1 METIDFSIVVN
12 MFAMEGMVALGK
24 LKHPATQTLERNLD
38 HAKFTID
45 VLSVLQDKTANNL
58 DPQEKS
64 LLEQTLS
71 TLRLSYVQELSADSI
86 DTGVTDAQ

>member
-24 LKHPATQTLERNLD
+24 LKYPATQTLERNLD

-71 TLRLSYVQELSADSI
+71 TLRLNYVQERSADSI

>member
-1 METIDFSIVVN
+1 MNAIDFTIVVN

-24 LKHPATQTLERNLD
+24 LKHPATQTLERNLE

-45 VLSVLQDKTANNL
+45 VLSVLKEKTANNL
-58 DPQEKS
+58 STSEAS

-71 TLRLSYVQELSADSI
+71 TLRLNYVQEQSAGSI
-86 DTGVTDAQ
+86 DTSVADAQ

>member
-71 TLRLSYVQELSADSI
+71 TLRLNYVQERSADSI

>member
-58 DPQEKS
+58 DQQEKS

-71 TLRLSYVQELSADSI
+71 TLRLNYVQERSADSI